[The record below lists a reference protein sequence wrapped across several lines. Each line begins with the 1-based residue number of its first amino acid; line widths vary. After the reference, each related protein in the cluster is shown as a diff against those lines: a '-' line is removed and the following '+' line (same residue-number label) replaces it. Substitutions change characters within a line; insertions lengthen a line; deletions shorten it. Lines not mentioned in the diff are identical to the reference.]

1 MSIELSFEEDHGR
14 WIPSYMNS
22 ILKKRKLSMLQF
34 VCEEM
39 YCTVSHY
46 FSLDQN
52 KKICR
57 ATGTT
62 FVERIEI
69 WTKLLVMSAGII
81 YYFFGS

>member
-1 MSIELSFEEDHGR
+1 
-14 WIPSYMNS
+14 
-22 ILKKRKLSMLQF
+22 MLQF

-81 YYFFGS
+81 YY